1 MFLTLKLQEEEE
13 KEEEEL
19 SRMKDPQINQEDIAL
34 KEMVSPT
41 TSEAQKQARARTVEK
56 REDLCQLSRA
66 LAVLASASVRIRS
79 HDLVCVLVNLPCT
92 SF

>member
-1 MFLTLKLQEEEE
+1 MAVCLESLSCFFTLKLQEEEE

-19 SRMKDPQINQEDIAL
+19 SRQKDPQISQEDVAL

-41 TSEAQKQARARTVEK
+41 AREAQEQARARTVEK

-66 LAVLASASVRIRS
+66 LAVLASASVRIRN
-79 HDLVCVLVNLPCT
+79 HD
-92 SF
+92 